1 MVDEYVDPVDS
12 VKPSHHI
19 ESRSGARPEARQ
31 HHASLSGYIVA
42 VRRQSGHREGE
53 HVLDTSVGAEEHTEI
68 VVRVDSGEFDDL
80 VGKRVVVNFK
90 P

>member
-19 ESRSGARPEARQ
+19 ESRSGPRRQ
-31 HHASLSGYIVA
+31 VANRHASLTGRIVA
-42 VRRQSGHREGE
+42 VRRRSGHREGE

-68 VVRVDSGEFDDL
+68 VVRVDAGEFDDL
-80 VGKRVVVNFK
+80 VGKQVVVTFK